1 MATATPR
8 ILVIRRRY
16 LGDVVL
22 LGGVFAS
29 LRAHWPGASVCVLT
43 EAAYAEVLSLN
54 PDVAHALVFPSSVTG
69 WPRFIRT
76 LRAARFTHV
85 LDFDNNDRTA
95 LVTRLSGAPVRVT
108 YDRETNP
115 FRHRWAYTGSAKI
128 TNAFYTSEH
137 ITETYLALL
146 GALGVPASIR
156 TVRLVPRA
164 ADRDAVRALL
174 GPASASRSGPPS
186 QPTGASPPASAHPAA
201 ARAEAGTAGRAPRVL
216 VHPGSR
222 SPFRIWP
229 ADRFAA
235 VCDRLQDELG
245 AQVFVVAGPGEQA
258 LVRAIRGHA
267 QSHLVALSQ
276 RFSVGQ
282 FAALLAE
289 FDVMLCHDSGPMHV
303 AASVGTPV
311 VALFGSQNAAIW
323 RPLGPRHIVLQ
334 APLPCTCLGAA
345 APGPCVPADSYRSYC
360 VRKLEPDL
368 VFAALRTT
376 LAGSPVRHA

>member
-1 MATATPR
+1 MAAATPR
-8 ILVIRRRY
+8 TLVIRRRY

-22 LGGVFAS
+22 LGSVFAS
-29 LRAHWPGASVCVLT
+29 LRAHWPEASICVLT
-43 EAAYAEVLSLN
+43 EAAYAEVLGLN

-108 YDRETNP
+108 YDREINP

-146 GALGVPASIR
+146 SALGVPASVR
-156 TVRLVPRA
+156 TVRLVPRVT
-164 ADRDAVRALL
+164 DRDVVRALL
-174 GPASASRSGPPS
+174 GPAAAPS
-186 QPTGASPPASAHPAA
+186 PAGASAAGGSAP
-201 ARAEAGTAGRAPRVL
+201 RAGSVGVRRAPRVL

-229 ADRFAA
+229 AERFAA

-245 AQVFVVAGPGEQA
+245 AQVFLVAGPGEQA

-323 RPLGPRHIVLQ
+323 RPLGPRHTVLQ
-334 APLPCTCLGAA
+334 TPLPCTCLGAA
-345 APGPCVPADSYRSYC
+345 APDPCVPSDSYRSYC

-368 VFAALRTT
+368 VFSALRAT
-376 LAGSPVRHA
+376 LADAPVRHA

>member
-1 MATATPR
+1 MATAAPR

-29 LRAHWPGASVCVLT
+29 LRAHWPGASICVLT

-54 PDVAHALVFPSSVTG
+54 PDVTHALVFPSSVTG

-146 GALGVPASIR
+146 GALGVPASVR
-156 TVRLVPRA
+156 TVRLIPRA
-164 ADRDAVRALL
+164 TDRDAVRALL
-174 GPASASRSGPPS
+174 GPAAAPSPVAGRSPLAAPSGPERS
-186 QPTGASPPASAHPAA
+186 SPPAS
-201 ARAEAGTAGRAPRVL
+201 RAPRVL

-222 SPFRIWP
+222 SAFRIWP
-229 ADRFAA
+229 AERFAA

-245 AQVFVVAGPGEQA
+245 AQVFLVAGPGEQA

-323 RPLGPRHIVLQ
+323 RPLGPRHTVLQ
-334 APLPCTCLGAA
+334 TSLPCACLGAA
-345 APGPCVPADSYRSYC
+345 APGPCVPSDSYRSYC
-360 VRKLEPDL
+360 VRKLDQDL
-368 VFAALRTT
+368 VFSALRAT
-376 LAGSPVRHA
+376 LADAPLRHA

>member
-1 MATATPR
+1 MAAATPR

-22 LGGVFAS
+22 LGSVFAS
-29 LRAHWPGASVCVLT
+29 LRAHWPEASICVLT
-43 EAAYAEVLSLN
+43 EAAYAEVLGLN

-108 YDRETNP
+108 YDREINP

-146 GALGVPASIR
+146 SALGVPASVR
-156 TVRLVPRA
+156 TVRLVPRVT
-164 ADRDAVRALL
+164 DRDVVRALL
-174 GPASASRSGPPS
+174 R
-186 QPTGASPPASAHPAA
+186 PAA
-201 ARAEAGTAGRAPRVL
+201 APSPAGASAAGGSAPRAGSVGVRRAPRVL

-229 ADRFAA
+229 AERFAA

-245 AQVFVVAGPGEQA
+245 ALVFLVAGPGEQA

-323 RPLGPRHIVLQ
+323 RPLGPRHTVLQ
-334 APLPCTCLGAA
+334 TPLPCTCLGAA
-345 APGPCVPADSYRSYC
+345 APDPCVPSDSYRSYC

-368 VFAALRTT
+368 VFSALRAT
-376 LAGSPVRHA
+376 LADAPVRHA

>member
-22 LGGVFAS
+22 LGSVFAS
-29 LRAHWPGASVCVLT
+29 LRAHWPGASICVLT
-43 EAAYAEVLSLN
+43 EAAYAEVLGLN
-54 PDVAHALVFPSSVTG
+54 PDVAHALVFPSSLAG
-69 WPRFIRT
+69 WPRFLRT

-115 FRHRWAYTGSAKI
+115 FRHRWAYTGSARI
-128 TNAFYTSEH
+128 TNAFYTSQH

-146 GALGVPASIR
+146 GALDVPAAVR
-156 TVRLVPRA
+156 TVRLVPRP
-164 ADRDAVRALL
+164 ADREAVRALL
-174 GPASASRSGPPS
+174 GPAAPS
-186 QPTGASPPASAHPAA
+186 QSAAPSPPTVARAGGGAA
-201 ARAEAGTAGRAPRVL
+201 ARAPRVL

-229 ADRFAA
+229 AERFAA

-245 AQVFVVAGPGEQA
+245 AQVFLVAGPGEQA
-258 LVRAIRGHA
+258 LVRAIRSHA
-267 QSHLVALSQ
+267 QSHLIALNQ
-276 RFSVGQ
+276 RLNVGQ

-289 FDVMLCHDSGPMHV
+289 FDAMLCHDSGPMHV

-311 VALFGSQNAAIW
+311 VALFGSQNAANW
-323 RPLGPRHIVLQ
+323 RPLGPRHTVLQ
-334 APLPCTCLGAA
+334 TPLPCACLGAA
-345 APGPCVPADSYRSYC
+345 APGACVPSDSYRSYC

-368 VFAALRTT
+368 VFAALRAT
-376 LAGSPVRHA
+376 LTDATPRHA

>member
-1 MATATPR
+1 MAAATPR

-22 LGGVFAS
+22 LGSVFAS
-29 LRAHWPGASVCVLT
+29 LRAHWPEASICVLT
-43 EAAYAEVLSLN
+43 EAAYAEVLGLN

-108 YDRETNP
+108 YDREINP

-146 GALGVPASIR
+146 SALGVPASVR
-156 TVRLVPRA
+156 TVRLVPRVT
-164 ADRDAVRALL
+164 DRDVVRALL
-174 GPASASRSGPPS
+174 GPAAAPS
-186 QPTGASPPASAHPAA
+186 PAGASAAGGSAP
-201 ARAEAGTAGRAPRVL
+201 RAGSVGVRRAPRVL

-229 ADRFAA
+229 AERFAA

-245 AQVFVVAGPGEQA
+245 AQVFLVAGPGEQA

-289 FDVMLCHDSGPMHV
+289 FDVMLCHDSGPMLF

-323 RPLGPRHIVLQ
+323 RPLGPRHTVLQ
-334 APLPCTCLGAA
+334 TPLPCTCLGAA
-345 APGPCVPADSYRSYC
+345 APDPCVPSDSYRSYC

-368 VFAALRTT
+368 VFSALRAT
-376 LAGSPVRHA
+376 LADAPVRHA

>member
-1 MATATPR
+1 MAAATPR

-22 LGGVFAS
+22 LGSVFAS
-29 LRAHWPGASVCVLT
+29 LRAHWPEASICVLT
-43 EAAYAEVLSLN
+43 EAAYAEVLGLN

-108 YDRETNP
+108 YDREINP

-146 GALGVPASIR
+146 SALGVPASVR
-156 TVRLVPRA
+156 TVRLVPRVT
-164 ADRDAVRALL
+164 DRDVVRALL
-174 GPASASRSGPPS
+174 R
-186 QPTGASPPASAHPAA
+186 PAA
-201 ARAEAGTAGRAPRVL
+201 APSPAGASAAGGSAPRAGSVGVRRAPRVL

-229 ADRFAA
+229 AEWFAA

-245 AQVFVVAGPGEQA
+245 ALVFLVAGPGEQA

-323 RPLGPRHIVLQ
+323 RPLGPRHTVLQ
-334 APLPCTCLGAA
+334 TPLPCTCLGAA
-345 APGPCVPADSYRSYC
+345 APDPCVPSDSYRSYC

-368 VFAALRTT
+368 VFSALRAT
-376 LAGSPVRHA
+376 LADAPVRHA

>member
-1 MATATPR
+1 MAAATPR

-22 LGGVFAS
+22 LGSVFAS
-29 LRAHWPGASVCVLT
+29 LRAHWPEASICVLT
-43 EAAYAEVLSLN
+43 EAAYAEVLGLN

-108 YDRETNP
+108 YDREINP

-146 GALGVPASIR
+146 SALGVPASVR
-156 TVRLVPRA
+156 TVRLVPRVT
-164 ADRDAVRALL
+164 DRDVVRALL
-174 GPASASRSGPPS
+174 R
-186 QPTGASPPASAHPAA
+186 PAA
-201 ARAEAGTAGRAPRVL
+201 APSPAGASAAGGSAPRAGSVGVRRAPRVL

-229 ADRFAA
+229 AEWFAA

-245 AQVFVVAGPGEQA
+245 AQVFLVAGPGEQA

-323 RPLGPRHIVLQ
+323 RPLGPRHTVLQ
-334 APLPCTCLGAA
+334 TPLPCTCLGAA
-345 APGPCVPADSYRSYC
+345 APDPCVPSDSYRSYC

-368 VFAALRTT
+368 VFSALRAT
-376 LAGSPVRHA
+376 LADAPVRHA